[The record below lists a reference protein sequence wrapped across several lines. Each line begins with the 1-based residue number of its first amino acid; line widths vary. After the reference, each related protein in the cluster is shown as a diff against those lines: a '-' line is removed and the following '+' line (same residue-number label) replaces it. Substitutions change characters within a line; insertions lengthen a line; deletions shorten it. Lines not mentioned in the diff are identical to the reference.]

1 MGDIG
6 KSMARGDT
14 LGCEKEIFQTEGD
27 IEVNGE
33 GIKENGESNFGV
45 VEDIELTNGNKRG
58 K

>member
-33 GIKENGESNFGV
+33 GIKENMNRVTS
-45 VEDIELTNGNKRG
+45 DIKRG
-58 K
+58 SPCGG